1 MLNPRVRWNVP
12 DELTTPRPDVEETVA
27 YSRSREIERECRRNQ
42 KSECRRNL
50 PPQPGRQVPL
60 QWKRVLLQWK
70 RVLLQWKRV
79 PADRTAKGVPFELQF
94 TSQ

>member
-12 DELTTPRPDVEETVA
+12 DELTTARPDVEETVA

-60 QWKRVLLQWK
+60 QWKRV
-70 RVLLQWKRV
+70 